1 MADSTRLVPDTPTGP
16 GGGFLISR
24 SVLGPGIQNR
34 RAGGRKQKQ
43 ENRGPEGGPGPQGS
57 SGLVPR
63 WGEGGG
69 RDGSVGRP
77 DGRRAPSVGLTNGA
91 VGAVGVGCTVAW
103 AAKVHALSLVLRGF
117 GYEIAPAARCFCF
130 LNRGPGP
137 SDGAGGGAL
146 TERSKNLRLVPRCVP
161 AWVAAGSMAATRNL
175 MAAAAS
181 ANCAVLVR
189 HACDVPVRASLH
201 VG

>member
-1 MADSTRLVPDTPTGP
+1 MMAECAPLARLYGAVCPSTTLARIQKYTTDVPKPEQ
-16 GGGFLISR
+16 GGVFLISR
-24 SVLGPGIQNR
+24 SVPGPEGQRR

-103 AAKVHALSLVLRGF
+103 AAKMHALSLVLRGF

-137 SDGAGGGAL
+137 FKAASEGPQ
-146 TERSKNLRLVPRCVP
+146 TERSKNLRP
-161 AWVAAGSMAATRNL
+161 AVKR
-175 MAAAAS
+175 
-181 ANCAVLVR
+181 
-189 HACDVPVRASLH
+189 
-201 VG
+201 

>member
-1 MADSTRLVPDTPTGP
+1 MDGP
-16 GGGFLISR
+16 EGQR
-24 SVLGPGIQNR
+24 R

-103 AAKVHALSLVLRGF
+103 AAKMHALSLVLRGF

-137 SDGAGGGAL
+137 SDGAGGGPL
-146 TERSKNLRLVPRCVP
+146 TERRKNTPPSRKIFASMPAERDGLAVVAFIPGLVPTST
-161 AWVAAGSMAATRNL
+161 AHLEQDGQ
-175 MAAAAS
+175 
-181 ANCAVLVR
+181 
-189 HACDVPVRASLH
+189 HH
-201 VG
+201 VGNARDE

>member
-1 MADSTRLVPDTPTGP
+1 MTTLPTLAIRL
-16 GGGFLISR
+16 GGVFLISR
-24 SVLGPGIQNR
+24 SVLGPEGQRR

-43 ENRGPEGGPGPQGS
+43 ENRGLEGGPGPQGS

-103 AAKVHALSLVLRGF
+103 AAKMHALSLVLRGF

-137 SDGAGGGAL
+137 SDGAGGGVL
-146 TERSKNLRLVPRCVP
+146 TERSKTLRPEPGFNNIKYGYYYHYTGRQLPVFFV
-161 AWVAAGSMAATRNL
+161 L
-175 MAAAAS
+175 LQL
-181 ANCAVLVR
+181 AVQRTQLFF
-189 HACDVPVRASLH
+189 
-201 VG
+201 G

>member
-1 MADSTRLVPDTPTGP
+1 M
-16 GGGFLISR
+16 ISR
-24 SVLGPGIQNR
+24 SVPGPEGQRR

-103 AAKVHALSLVLRGF
+103 AAKMHALSLVLRGF

-146 TERSKNLRLVPRCVP
+146 TERSKNLRP
-161 AWVAAGSMAATRNL
+161 AG
-175 MAAAAS
+175 AAAQVNGIRAIGGTL
-181 ANCAVLVR
+181 NHCPVGLPNHLVKMPQNIR
-189 HACDVPVRASLH
+189 WPVHCGEVCVRC
-201 VG
+201 